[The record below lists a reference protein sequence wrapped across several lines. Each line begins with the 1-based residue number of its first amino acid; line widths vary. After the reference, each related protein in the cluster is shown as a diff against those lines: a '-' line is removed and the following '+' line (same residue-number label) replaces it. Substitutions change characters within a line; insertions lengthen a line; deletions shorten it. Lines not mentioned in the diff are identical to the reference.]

1 MVASKMPRVRQAHQ
15 LTRVGAQAC
24 SSNRACRGN
33 WRKSFFKAFVLE
45 NKMDLDRYSLA
56 ILAELQRDARQTVQ
70 QLSAAVGL
78 SPTPCW
84 KRVKELEAAGVI
96 TGYTA
101 LVDREKVGLNLR
113 VVVEANLSEHSEDL
127 VRKFERA
134 VAGSPQIVHCV
145 STTGQAD
152 YIMTVLINDIQ
163 AYERFLHDTIF
174 RLPGVTHVRSSIVLK
189 EIKQESR
196 LPVSR
201 SAAPTTTTRS
211 RPRRLPTA

>member
-1 MVASKMPRVRQAHQ
+1 
-15 LTRVGAQAC
+15 
-24 SSNRACRGN
+24 
-33 WRKSFFKAFVLE
+33 
-45 NKMDLDRYSLA
+45 MDLDRYSLA

-96 TGYTA
+96 RGYTA

-113 VVVEANLSEHSEDL
+113 VVVETNLSEHSEDL

-134 VAGSPQIVHCV
+134 VAASPQIVHCV
-145 STTGQAD
+145 STTGPAD

-189 EIKQESR
+189 EIKQEAR
-196 LPVSR
+196 LPVAGP
-201 SAAPTTTTRS
+201 SAADAGKPRTR
-211 RPRRLPTA
+211 RRA

>member
-1 MVASKMPRVRQAHQ
+1 MRVQSRQHRLGPAKWASPFRR
-15 LTRVGAQAC
+15 RGSVGE
-24 SSNRACRGN
+24 N
-33 WRKSFFKAFVLE
+33 SFSETAEIEKIME
-45 NKMDLDRYSLA
+45 LDRYSLA

-101 LVDREKVGLNLR
+101 LVNREKVGLNLR

-134 VAGSPQIVHCV
+134 VAASPQIVHCV

-196 LPVSR
+196 LPV
-201 SAAPTTTTRS
+201 AAPAPEASKPRARRRS
-211 RPRRLPTA
+211 STA

>member
-1 MVASKMPRVRQAHQ
+1 M
-15 LTRVGAQAC
+15 
-24 SSNRACRGN
+24 
-33 WRKSFFKAFVLE
+33 E
-45 NKMDLDRYSLA
+45 LDRYSLA

-70 QLSAAVGL
+70 QLSSAVGL

-113 VVVEANLSEHSEDL
+113 VVVETNLSEHSEDL

-134 VAGSPQIVHCV
+134 VAASPQIVHCV

-189 EIKQESR
+189 EIKQDAR
-196 LPVSR
+196 LPVAV
-201 SAAPTTTTRS
+201 SATLPE
-211 RPRRLPTA
+211 PRKPRARRRGQ

>member
-1 MVASKMPRVRQAHQ
+1 
-15 LTRVGAQAC
+15 
-24 SSNRACRGN
+24 
-33 WRKSFFKAFVLE
+33 
-45 NKMDLDRYSLA
+45 MDLDRYSLA

-84 KRVKELEAAGVI
+84 KRVKDLEAAGVI
-96 TGYTA
+96 RGYTA

-134 VAGSPQIVHCV
+134 VAASPQIVHCV
-145 STTGQAD
+145 STTGPAD

-189 EIKQESR
+189 EIKQEAR
-196 LPVSR
+196 LPVAGPVAEPKR
-201 SAAPTTTTRS
+201 
-211 RPRRLPTA
+211 RPRTRARQV

>member
-1 MVASKMPRVRQAHQ
+1 
-15 LTRVGAQAC
+15 
-24 SSNRACRGN
+24 
-33 WRKSFFKAFVLE
+33 
-45 NKMDLDRYSLA
+45 MDLDRYSLA

-70 QLSAAVGL
+70 QLSTAVGL

-101 LVDREKVGLNLR
+101 LVDREKVGLNLS
-113 VVVEANLSEHSEDL
+113 VVVEMNLREHSEDL

-134 VAGSPQIVHCV
+134 IVASPQIVHCV
-145 STTGQAD
+145 STTGPAD

-174 RLPGVTHVRSSIVLK
+174 RLPGVTHVRSSIVLR
-189 EIKQESR
+189 EIKQEAR
-196 LPVSR
+196 LPVTGPVTL
-201 SAAPTTTTRS
+201 AEGK
-211 RPRRLPTA
+211 RRARRRA